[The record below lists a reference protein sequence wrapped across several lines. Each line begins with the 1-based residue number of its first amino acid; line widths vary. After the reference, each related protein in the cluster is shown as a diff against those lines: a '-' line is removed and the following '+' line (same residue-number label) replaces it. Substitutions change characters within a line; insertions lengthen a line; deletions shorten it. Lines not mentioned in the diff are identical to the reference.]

1 MVYET
6 RNRDVG
12 IYDRSVVQEV
22 LKEIAQTQQV
32 DLNAKKR
39 FKGKSI
45 FSYSLYEHDNGN
57 ARDWQRW
64 ILVVIINEADLLS
77 RDAQSAL
84 RRTME
89 KYTASLRVIL
99 CANSTS
105 KIIGPIR
112 SRCLLLRVGAPTEEE
127 VSSLVVNYLLLQ
139 VKKMIWW
146 CKR

>member
-57 ARDWQRW
+57 ARD
-64 ILVVIINEADLLS
+64 
-77 RDAQSAL
+77 
-84 RRTME
+84 
-89 KYTASLRVIL
+89 
-99 CANSTS
+99 
-105 KIIGPIR
+105 
-112 SRCLLLRVGAPTEEE
+112 
-127 VSSLVVNYLLLQ
+127 
-139 VKKMIWW
+139 
-146 CKR
+146 